1 MRNEKYQRNVSMLCP
16 TCGCSTYE
24 YEQAVDETIEIV
36 KCASCGRELT
46 KDELMNENSENI
58 NEHISEMTKEIKADI
73 AKEFKASLKKAF
85 RGNKNFRIK

>member
-1 MRNEKYQRNVSMLCP
+1 MKNKKYQKNVSMLCP

-24 YEQAVDETIEIV
+24 YEQVVDETTEIV

-46 KDELMNENSENI
+46 KDELINENSENI
-58 NEHISEMTKEIKADI
+58 NEHVSEMGEEIETDI
-73 AKEFKASLKKAF
+73 AKELRASLKKAF